1 MKVDQKHMVETD
13 LLNKMC
19 FKRETEQQKNF
30 DTANTLSPNP
40 EVPELLQLPNASN
53 LKYFKYSK
61 DEE

>member
-1 MKVDQKHMVETD
+1 MVETD